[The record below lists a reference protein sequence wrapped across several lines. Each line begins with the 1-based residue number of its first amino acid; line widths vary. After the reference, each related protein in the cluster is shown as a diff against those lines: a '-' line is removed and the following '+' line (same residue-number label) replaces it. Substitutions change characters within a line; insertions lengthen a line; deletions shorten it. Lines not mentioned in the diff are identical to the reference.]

1 MLLAVGTLTVLRVSP
16 PSAVDRR
23 VGSWAMTLAPLVGM
37 LLAVAAAPF
46 LWLLSAAAPPTLAA
60 ALTLALLAVLTRAMH
75 LDGLADTADGLGSGR
90 PADQALAVMRRSDIG
105 PFGVVTL
112 VLVLLVQALALGAL
126 TGAGNGPVAVAV
138 ALVASRLVL
147 AVVCLRGIPAAR
159 PEGLG
164 QVVAGSVSWGHL
176 LLASVTAAVGL
187 ALLTVAAAPSDL
199 GRFLAAVAAAVLG
212 AVAAAGGL
220 CLRCVRRLGGVTGDV
235 LGGCVEVA
243 FTAALLVLNL
253 LA

>member
-1 MLLAVGTLTVLRVSP
+1 
-16 PSAVDRR
+16 
-23 VGSWAMTLAPLVGM
+23 
-37 LLAVAAAPF
+37 
-46 LWLLSAAAPPTLAA
+46 
-60 ALTLALLAVLTRAMH
+60 
-75 LDGLADTADGLGSGR
+75 
-90 PADQALAVMRRSDIG
+90 
-105 PFGVVTL
+105 
-112 VLVLLVQALALGAL
+112 VLLVQALALGAL
-126 TGAGNGPVAVAV
+126 TGAGTGPVAVAV

-159 PEGLG
+159 SEGLG
-164 QVVAGSVSWGHL
+164 QVVAGSVSWGQL

-187 ALLTVAAAPSDL
+187 ALLAVAAAPSEL
-199 GRFLAAVAAAVLG
+199 GRFLAAAAAAVLG

-243 FTAALLVLNL
+243 FTAALLVLTL